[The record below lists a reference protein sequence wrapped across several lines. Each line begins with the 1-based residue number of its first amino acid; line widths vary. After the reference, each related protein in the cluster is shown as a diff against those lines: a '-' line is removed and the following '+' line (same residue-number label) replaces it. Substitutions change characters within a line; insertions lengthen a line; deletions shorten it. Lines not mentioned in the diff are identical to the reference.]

1 MNESFAPED
10 EIDSLAYGHAEVD
23 YRVTHRAPVA
33 SGSVDLLTEGDYK
46 SLMDRSSLGT
56 GLANIT
62 SRLLHQLANGGDPI
76 PYAGTGRPRSSQ
88 RDTRGNR
95 VPWDDSPLVA
105 WQRIV
110 AVSDA
115 GSMLALVSMPIPTR
129 SSGGRA

>member
-1 MNESFAPED
+1 MNESFAPDD
-10 EIDSLAYGHAEVD
+10 EIDSLANGHAEVD
-23 YRVTHRAPVA
+23 YRVTHGTPVG
-33 SGSVDLLTEGDYK
+33 SGFVDLLTESDYK
-46 SLMDRSSLGT
+46 SLGDRSSLGT

-62 SRLLHQLANGGDPI
+62 SRLLHQLASGGDPI
-76 PYAGTGRPRSSQ
+76 PYAGTGRTRLAQ
-88 RDTRGNR
+88 RDLRGNR

-110 AVSDA
+110 AVSAA